1 MIRCLTTALVVV
13 AFAWVTV
20 VSGCQREEAGDDE
33 STPPAAV
40 TMSVTGARVVVAPIH
55 SEIRLLGTTV
65 ALRHITLRAPTAG
78 RVLGFNLQ
86 SGDHVRRGEIV
97 AHILNREVEAAESGV
112 AVARR
117 VDPNEAQ
124 TLAATVKRYVR
135 DDGIAVAAPDNAIV
149 AQRLVSNGQVVADLD
164 PLAELIDPRSIY
176 VEAAVPIDDLA
187 LIQPGMISTVSW
199 PTQIGV
205 EFPARVAALA
215 PNFTPGG
222 TTASARV
229 EFTGQNRIE
238 QAGAAVEVRVIT
250 ASFPDAIVIPD
261 SALFEDAAQR
271 GWYVFV
277 RGDDGRAHRETVVVG
292 IRAGN
297 FTQITAGLKPGQVVL
312 TSGGY
317 ALSEGIRVDVA
328 VAQN

>member
-1 MIRCLTTALVVV
+1 MIRCIITVLVLV
-13 AFAWVTV
+13 AFAWIAM
-20 VSGCQREEAGDDE
+20 VSACQREDTGDDE
-33 STPPAAV
+33 TTRPAV
-40 TMSVTGARVVVAPIH
+40 TMSVTGARVAIAPIH
-55 SEIRLLGTTV
+55 GEIRLLGTTV

-86 SGDHVRRGEIV
+86 SGDRVRQGEIV

-135 DDGIAVAAPDNAIV
+135 DDGIAVAAPDDAIV
-149 AQRLVSNGQVVADLD
+149 AQRMVSGGQVVADLD
-164 PLAELIDPRSIY
+164 PLADLIDPGSIC
-176 VEAAVPIDDLA
+176 VEAVIPISDLA
-187 LIQPGMISTVSW
+187 LIKPGMISAVSW

-215 PNFTPGG
+215 PNFNQGG
-222 TTASARV
+222 TSASARV
-229 EFTGQNRIE
+229 EFTGRDRID
-238 QAGAAVEVRVIT
+238 QAGAAVEVRVII
-250 ASFPDAIVIPD
+250 ASFPDAVVIPD
-261 SALFEDAAQR
+261 VALFQDTAQH
-271 GWYVFV
+271 GSFVFV
-277 RGDDGRAHRETVVVG
+277 RGDDGRAHRKSVAVG
-292 IRAGN
+292 IRSGN
-297 FTQITAGLKPGQVVL
+297 RAQIITGLTPGQIVL

>member
-1 MIRCLTTALVVV
+1 MIRPLATALVVV
-13 AFAWVTV
+13 AFAWITIA
-20 VSGCQREEAGDDE
+20 SGCQREDAGDDE
-33 STPPAAV
+33 TTPSAAI
-40 TMSVTGARVVVAPIH
+40 TMSVTGARAVVAPIH
-55 SEIRLLGTTV
+55 SEVRLLGATV

-78 RVLGFNLQ
+78 RVLGFSLQ
-86 SGDHVRRGEIV
+86 TGDRVRRGEIV

-135 DDGIAVAAPDNAIV
+135 DDGIAVAVPDNAIV
-149 AQRLVSNGQVVADLD
+149 AQRIVSNGQVVADLD

-176 VEAAVPIDDLA
+176 VEAAVPINDLA
-187 LIQPGMISTVSW
+187 LIKPGMISAVSW
-199 PTQIGV
+199 PTQIGL

-215 PNFTPGG
+215 PNFTQGG

-229 EFTGQNRIE
+229 EFTGQDRID
-238 QAGAAVEVRVIT
+238 QAGAAVEVRLIT

-271 GWYVFV
+271 GSYVFI
-277 RGDDGRAHRETVVVG
+277 RGSDGRAHRKAVAVG

-297 FTQITAGLKPGQVVL
+297 RAQITAGLEPGQVVL

-317 ALSEGIRVDVA
+317 ALSEGIRINVTVA
-328 VAQN
+328 EN

>member
-1 MIRCLTTALVVV
+1 MIRSLTTAFVVV

-20 VSGCQREEAGDDE
+20 AAGCQREETVDDE
-33 STPPAAV
+33 TTPSAAV
-40 TMSVTGARVVVAPIH
+40 TMSVSGARVVVAPIH
-55 SEIRLLGTTV
+55 SEIRLLGTTI

-86 SGDHVRRGEIV
+86 SGDRVRQGEIV
-97 AHILNREVEAAESGV
+97 AHLMNREVEAAESGV

-135 DDGIAVAAPDNAIV
+135 DDGIAVAAPDDAIV
-149 AQRLVSNGQVVADLD
+149 AQRIVSSGQIVADLD
-164 PLAELIDPRSIY
+164 PLAELIDPRSVY

-187 LIQPGMISTVSW
+187 LIKPGMISEVSW
-199 PTQIGV
+199 PTQIGA

-215 PNFTPGG
+215 PNFNPGG

-229 EFTGQNRIE
+229 EFTGQDRIE
-238 QAGAAVEVRVIT
+238 QAGAPVEVRVIT

-261 SALFEDAAQR
+261 SALFQDAAQH
-271 GWYVFV
+271 GSFVFV
-277 RGDDGRAHRETVVVG
+277 RGDDGRAHRKAVAIG
-292 IRAGN
+292 IRSGN
-297 FTQITAGLKPGQVVL
+297 RAQITPGLKPGQVVL

-317 ALSEGIRVDVA
+317 ALSEGIRVDVT